1 MKRAIFVLA
10 LVSAFFNS
18 YSQYSIS
25 GKISNDKGEPLQGAN
40 VIIDGSFQ
48 GTYTNQQGE
57 FDLGYLK
64 SGDYKLIFS
73 FLGYESHHETITLN
87 ENINLEVVLQK
98 SEHMADEVI
107 ISGIYAGDKTPVA
120 QTILSKDDLEKKNLG
135 QDVPYL
141 LALTPSLVTSS
152 DGGTG
157 IGYTSLR
164 LRGTDI
170 NRINITINGIPL
182 NDPMSHG
189 VYWVDLPDFASSV
202 ENIQI
207 QRGVGTSSNGAAAF
221 GGSINLQ
228 TDALHEDAYA
238 EIEGGYGSFNTQKAS
253 VKAGTGLLKDKFTL
267 DTRFSKIYSDGFVD
281 RAFSDLS
288 SFFISGGYYDEK
300 NIIKLNVFQGVE
312 ETYQAWGGVP
322 KAALDTNRT
331 YNPYNYENE
340 IDHYEQTH
348 FQLFYSRQLN
358 PALFLNTAFHCT
370 LGEGYYEQYEDDDDY
385 YDQTSFSFYGLENVT
400 IGDTTI
406 TNTDL
411 IRRLWMDNIFYGI
424 TYSLKYEAGRLNLT
438 LGGGWNQYDGDYFG
452 RVIWARYAS
461 NSEIRH
467 EFYRNNGTKKDYNMY
482 AKANY
487 SLSDMINIFGDV
499 QYRKIDFTTR
509 GDDNGLTGLDIHEAF
524 NFINPKAGITADIS
538 NSQQAYFSFSIANRE
553 PNRDNFTDAM
563 AMGLEAPVKE
573 TLYDFELG
581 YAIRGNNYKV
591 NTNLY
596 YMNYKNQLVMTGEL
610 NHVGMP
616 LLRNVKDS
624 YRRGIEVEA
633 GYKPIKNLRWDVNA
647 TLSQN
652 KIRNFN
658 SKVELYDDQTNW
670 AWIDY
675 ATETLKETDLSFS
688 PSIIAASQLSYEVIK
703 NLDVSLITKYVGK
716 QYIDNTSNDDR
727 SIDPYFV
734 NNVQISYSLFDVLGR
749 EVFFNLMV
757 NNILD
762 EEYETNAWVYRATF
776 ADGSEYTDFGYYPQ
790 AGTNFLGGITVK
802 F

>member
-1 MKRAIFVLA
+1 MKRTFFVLA

-18 YSQYSIS
+18 YSQFSIS
-25 GKISNDKGEPLQGAN
+25 GKITNDEGEPLQGAN
-40 VIIDGSFQ
+40 VIIDGAFQ
-48 GTYTNQQGE
+48 GTVSDQAGQ
-57 FDLGYLK
+57 
-64 SGDYKLIFS
+64 FS
-73 FLGYESHHETITLN
+73 FESKIRGNYNLVVSFMGYETHK
-87 ENINLEVVLQK
+87 ENVQLSENVHLDIVLQK
-98 SEHMADEVI
+98 QVHMADEVI
-107 ISGIYAGDKTPVA
+107 ISSIFAGDKTPVA
-120 QTILSKDDLEKKNLG
+120 QTTLSKDEIAEKNLG

-141 LALTPSLVTSS
+141 LALTPSIVTSS

-221 GGSINLQ
+221 GGTINLQ
-228 TDALHEDAYA
+228 TDAVRENAYA
-238 EIEGGYGSFNTQKAS
+238 EIEGGYGSFNTQKGS

-267 DTRFSKIYSDGFVD
+267 DTRISKIYSDGFID
-281 RAFSDLS
+281 RAYSDLS

-348 FQLFYSRQLN
+348 FQLFYSRQLL
-358 PALFLNTAFHCT
+358 PLLYLNSAFHCT
-370 LGEGYYEQYEDDDDY
+370 LGQGYYEQYEDDDDF
-385 YDQTSFSFYGLENVT
+385 YDQTALSFYGLDDVT
-400 IGDTTI
+400 IGDSTI

-411 IRRLWMDNIFYGI
+411 VRRLWMDNIFYGF
-424 TYSLKYEAGRLNLT
+424 TYSLKYNMDRLNLT

-461 NSEIRH
+461 DGEIRH
-467 EFYRNNGTKKDYNMY
+467 EFYRNQGKKQDMNVY

-487 SLSDMINIFGDV
+487 SLTDQIHVFGDV
-499 QYRKIDFTTR
+499 QYRRIDFSTK
-509 GDDNGLTGLDIHEAF
+509 GDDNGLTGIDIHETF
-524 NFINPKAGITADIS
+524 DFINPKAGILTEIS
-538 NSQQAYFSFSIANRE
+538 KTQQTYLSFSMANRE
-553 PNRDNFTDAM
+553 PNRDNFVDAIY
-563 AMGLEAPVKE
+563 MGMDAPEKE
-573 TLYDFELG
+573 TLYDCELG
-581 YAIRGNNYKV
+581 YTVSGSKYRV

-596 YMNYKNQLVMTGEL
+596 YMYYDNQLVMTGEL
-610 NHVGMP
+610 NHVGLP
-616 LLRNVKDS
+616 ILRNVKKS
-624 YRRGIEVEA
+624 YRRGIELEV
-633 GYKPIKNLRWDVNA
+633 GYKPIQKLHWDVNA

-652 KIRNFN
+652 KIQDFEG
-658 SKVELYDDQTNW
+658 KVELYDDAYNW
-670 AWIDY
+670 NWIDY
-675 ATETLKETDLSFS
+675 ATEKLDETDLSFS
-688 PSIIAASQLSYEVIK
+688 PSIIAGSQLSYEVIK
-703 NLDVSLITKYVGK
+703 NLKIRLISKYVGK
-716 QYIDNTSNDDR
+716 QYIDNTSNDER
-727 SIDPYFV
+727 SIDPYMV
-734 NNVQISYSLFDVLGR
+734 NNVQVTYSLFNVLGR
-749 EVFFNLMV
+749 EVFFNVMV
-757 NNILD
+757 NNILN
-762 EEYETNAWVYRATF
+762 EEYETNAWVYRAAF
-776 ADGSEYTDFGYYPQ
+776 SDGSEYNDFGYYPQ
-790 AGTNFLGGITVK
+790 ASTNFLGGITLR